1 MNTDRNE
8 RYDGSAHAVGLPA
21 LKCRSSRRVPE
32 EPFETEP
39 WLLLRARHAEGVRLE
54 GHGCIDL

>member
-32 EPFETEP
+32 E
-39 WLLLRARHAEGVRLE
+39 HAEGVRLE